1 MRAPRESDVVGKG
14 EVVLAAGR
22 VVVGRFR
29 CSLAHPLFHDSG
41 PIENFLVV
49 FPRNAVEITHAGG
62 TPIVSDP
69 TSAMLYNRGQ
79 EYRRAPI
86 SADGDRCDW
95 FAFQREDMAEAVA
108 AASARSPASEGRP
121 LPVAQGPV
129 DADLYLQ
136 QRRLFEE
143 AASATPDALRVEDGA
158 MLVLQRTVRAALR
171 FAGAAPE
178 RQLDR
183 SRRERV
189 AAVQEAIATR
199 FGDRLTLAAHARVAE
214 CSSFH
219 LARIF
224 RAQTGSTIHAHLTQ
238 LRLRAAM
245 ERLEPR
251 TDLAG
256 LSFDLGFSS
265 HSHFTSA
272 FRRAFGATPSA
283 VRDRGRTVRSSI
295 ASPR

>member
-1 MRAPRESDVVGKG
+1 MRLFRESDVVGDG
-14 EVVLAAGR
+14 EMVLAAGR
-22 VVVGRFR
+22 VRVGRFR
-29 CSLAHPLFHDSG
+29 CSVAHPLFRDSG
-41 PIENFLVV
+41 PIQNFLVV

-62 TPIVSDP
+62 RPIVSDP
-69 TSAMLYNRGQ
+69 TRAMLYNRGQ

-86 SADGDRCDW
+86 SPDGDRCDW
-95 FAFQREDMAEAVA
+95 FAFQREDVAEAVA
-108 AASARSPASEGRP
+108 AAYAKGPPCEERP

-129 DADLYLQ
+129 DADLYLR

-143 AASATPDALRVEDGA
+143 ASSRAPDALRVEEGA
-158 MLVLQRTVRAALR
+158 MLVLHGTVRAALR
-171 FAGAAPE
+171 FASAAPD
-178 RQLDR
+178 RDPDR

-189 AAVQEAIATR
+189 AAVQAAIAAR
-199 FGDRLTLAAHARVAE
+199 FGERLTLADLARIAG

-224 RAQTGSTIHAHLTQ
+224 RAQTGTTIHAHLVQ
-238 LRLRAAM
+238 VRLRAAM

-251 TDLAG
+251 TDLAA

-272 FRRAFGATPSA
+272 FRRAFGRTPSA
-283 VRDRGRTVRSSI
+283 IRNAG
-295 ASPR
+295 AP

>member
-1 MRAPRESDVVGKG
+1 MVAAREMDVVGP
-14 EVVLAAGR
+14 EELLLAAGR
-22 VVVGRFR
+22 VSIGRFR
-29 CSLAHPLFHDSG
+29 CSVAHPLFRDSG
-41 PIENFLVV
+41 PIQNFLVV

-62 TPIVSDP
+62 KPIVSDP
-69 TSAMLYNRGQ
+69 TRAMLYNRGQ

-86 SADGDRCDW
+86 SPDGDRCDW
-95 FAFQREDMAEAVA
+95 FAFQREDVAEAVA
-108 AASARSPASEGRP
+108 AARTRGPLSEERP

-129 DADLYLQ
+129 DADLYLR

-143 AASATPDALRVEDGA
+143 ASSPAPDVLRVEEEA
-158 MLVLQRTVRAALR
+158 MLVLHETVRAALR
-171 FAGAAPE
+171 FAGAA
-178 RQLDR
+178 RDRRLDR

-189 AAVQEAIATR
+189 AAVQGAIAKR
-199 FGDRLTLAAHARVAE
+199 FGERLTLAALSRVAG

-224 RAQTGSTIHAHLTQ
+224 RAQTGTTIHAHLMQ
-238 LRLRAAM
+238 VRLRAAM

-251 TDLAG
+251 TDLAA

-283 VRDRGRTVRSSI
+283 LRNLL
-295 ASPR
+295 A